1 MINLTFST
9 SSIPRQQSLI
19 TAIICCLFL
28 FLYFIYSAF
37 CLILWHPT
45 SMATNASDSKKAKN
59 EIKNRKHFEFILR
72 GGETERDPDFVGKIK
87 ENGKN

>member
-1 MINLTFST
+1 LLFIF
-9 SSIPRQQSLI
+9 I
-19 TAIICCLFL
+19 FL
-28 FLYFIYSAF
+28 FYLFRFLFDFMAPNE
-37 CLILWHPT
+37 L
-45 SMATNASDSKKAKN
+45 ATNASDSKKAKN